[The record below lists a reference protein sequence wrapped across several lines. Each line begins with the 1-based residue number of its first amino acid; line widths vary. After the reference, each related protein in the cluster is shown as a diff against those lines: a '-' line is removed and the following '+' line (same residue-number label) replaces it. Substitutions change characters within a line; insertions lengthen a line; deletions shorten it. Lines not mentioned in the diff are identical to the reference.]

1 MSYKMEL
8 ASFAKN
14 IRTLQKYI
22 RNRDTV
28 RQSLVVPFF
37 KILGWDVY
45 NPGEFMAGYAVETP
59 HGKTVTADFAIL
71 KNEQPII
78 LIQTYFEEDKFAE
91 EYAKLAALYRI
102 VTTDKIAILT
112 NGIDWHFFADG
123 NEVGVLDPEPYLVL
137 NLGEKT
143 RAEDLAVL
151 DPYHKEVFDL
161 TPILKPLRIG
171 IYEKKIADYFVAQ
184 RTMETADKDLI
195 EFIIRK
201 VHPEPEELTE
211 KGRQKI
217 TKWIVNAFAVIP
229 PKNGAPRMPAGAPI
243 STSTSGGEPLEE
255 IEVVRPVKSPVG
267 GAPSQEKET
276 FSPKGHLTVISGD
289 DKGKTAVIQKQE
301 FFVGRNLDLDFVL
314 TDPAVSRRHFRIFFE
329 GGTFWVEDLGSGNKI
344 KINGVKT
351 AQRHQLVHNDIIQAG
366 NTTLRFEV
374 HT

>member
-1 MSYKMEL
+1 MSYKVEL
-8 ASFAKN
+8 AAFAKN

-22 RNRDTV
+22 RNRETV

-59 HGKTVTADFAIL
+59 HGKTLVADFAIL
-71 KNEQPII
+71 KNDLPLI
-78 LIQTYFEEDKFAE
+78 LIQTYFEEGSFAE
-91 EYAKLAALYRI
+91 EYAKLAALYRL
-102 VTTDKIAILT
+102 VATDKIAIIT
-112 NGIDWHFFADG
+112 NGIDWRFFADG
-123 NEVGVLDPEPYLVL
+123 NEVGVLDPEPYLTL

-171 IYEKKIADYFVAQ
+171 IYEKKIAEYFMAQ
-184 RTMETADKDLI
+184 RAAETADSELI
-195 EFIIRK
+195 EFIIKK

-211 KGRQKI
+211 KGRQKMS
-217 TKWIVNAFAVIP
+217 TWIVNAFAVIP
-229 PKNGAPRMPAGAPI
+229 PKNNVPRAA
-243 STSTSGGEPLEE
+243 TGEPAAASSETLEE
-255 IEVVRPVKSPVG
+255 IEVVRPVKGPAMGIS
-267 GAPSQEKET
+267 APATGKPLPE
-276 FSPKGHLTVISGD
+276 GRLTVIAGD
-289 DKGKTAVIQKQE
+289 DKGKSVTVQKKE

-329 GGTFWVEDLGSGNKI
+329 GDSYWVEDLGSGNKI

-351 AQRHQLVHNDIIQAG
+351 TQRHRLVHNDIIQAG
-366 NTTLRFEV
+366 NTTLRFESYILS
-374 HT
+374 